1 MKPIGSAAELYVHA
15 IAIEREAAERYA
27 EFAQRMDDLG
37 NTAVAEVFATLAR
50 FETEHLQALERRT
63 EGVELPQLDTH
74 QYRWLDTGAP
84 ETAARE
90 LVFRLMSVR
99 NALVIALGAEKRAQA
114 FFEFALL
121 TANDPAL
128 RSLAREMAAEESEHV
143 MLIERLLERTPD
155 PLIDWAS
162 VYQDH

>member
-1 MKPIGSAAELYVHA
+1 MKPIASAAELYVHA
-15 IAIEREAAERYA
+15 MAIEREAAERYA

-37 NTAVAEVFATLAR
+37 NTAVAEIFATLAR

-63 EGVELPQLDTH
+63 EGVELPELDTH

-99 NALVIALGAEKRAQA
+99 NALVI
-114 FFEFALL
+114 
-121 TANDPAL
+121 
-128 RSLAREMAAEESEHV
+128 
-143 MLIERLLERTPD
+143 
-155 PLIDWAS
+155 
-162 VYQDH
+162 